1 MGGIIA
7 PGVKLSAKALS
18 DAAAQLAM
26 VDLKAPASVVGKN
39 TREAMQAGIV
49 LVEAARIDGL
59 VDLIWAE
66 LGYETK
72 VVATGDGADSL
83 AAISK
88 RIGCTDPALTLAGLN
103 LLYRRNRG

>member
-1 MGGIIA
+1 M
-7 PGVKLSAKALS
+7 SRE
-18 DAAAQLAM
+18 AARLPE
-26 VDLKAPASVVGKN
+26 VEVRPPRSVIGKN

-49 LVEAARIDGL
+49 LGEAARIDGL
-59 VDLIWAE
+59 VDLIWTE

-88 RIGCTDPALTLAGLN
+88 RIDCTDSALTLAGLN